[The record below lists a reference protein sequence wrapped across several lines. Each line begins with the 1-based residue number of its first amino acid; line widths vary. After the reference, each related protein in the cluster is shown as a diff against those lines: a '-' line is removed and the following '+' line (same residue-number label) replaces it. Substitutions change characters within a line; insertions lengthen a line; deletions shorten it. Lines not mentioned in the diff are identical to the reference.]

1 MAKFGLQLPKELH
14 HTIHSMKKLVH
25 FAIISL
31 VLIACSSTTKLQVS
45 YIQED
50 MQPHKYNK
58 IAVLALAN
66 SDPNRLALEEALA
79 NQFVSNGVNSISTF
93 FMFPLANRAE
103 VIADMEVTEEE
114 VEEYLKQKVREN
126 KIDALVIISLLDTK
140 TTERYVSQTSGA
152 SLYISPM
159 GYPAYGYHYYDYYYY
174 SYNMTGS
181 TGYYTTETTYFLE
194 INLYDIETEKLLWT
208 GQTKTEDMTS
218 IDSEVKKFA
227 KLIVYDILD
236 KKVVLTK

>member
-1 MAKFGLQLPKELH
+1 MAKFGLQLQKQVH
-14 HTIHSMKKLVH
+14 HTMKKLFY
-25 FAIISL
+25 FAITSI

-45 YIQED
+45 YVQED

-66 SDPNRLALEEALA
+66 SDPNRLAIEEAIA
-79 NQFVSNGVNSISTF
+79 NQFVSNGVNAISTF
-93 FMFPLANRAE
+93 FMFPLANRAD

-114 VEEYLKQKVREN
+114 VEEYLKQKVQEN

-140 TTERYVSQTSGA
+140 TTERYVSQTSGT

-194 INLYDIETEKLLWT
+194 TNLYDIETEKLLWT
-208 GQTKTEDMTS
+208 GQTKTENMTS
-218 IDSEVKKFA
+218 IDSEVKNFA

-236 KKVVLTK
+236 KKVVITK

>member
-1 MAKFGLQLPKELH
+1 MVKFEAQLPNELH
-14 HTIHSMKKLVH
+14 HIIYSMKKLVH

-31 VLIACSSTTKLQVS
+31 LLIACSSTTKLQVS

-79 NQFVSNGVNSISTF
+79 NEFVSQGVNAVSTF
-93 FMFPLANRAE
+93 FIFPLANRADM
-103 VIADMEVTEEE
+103 IAEMEVTEEQ
-114 VEEYLKQKVREN
+114 VKEYLKKKVSEN
-126 KIDALVIISLLDTK
+126 NIDAFVIISLLDTK

-174 SYNMTGS
+174 SYNMTGR

-194 INLYDIETEKLLWT
+194 TNLYDIESEKLLWT
-208 GQTKTEDMTS
+208 GQTKTEGMTS